1 MVHECGPIVVLRAVV
16 VKVVGFGIGDDGD
29 LRMVFGEAAVRF
41 VGLGHQHVALA
52 GMAAVQNGTVFA
64 LDGTADGV
72 ARIGEFAFS
81 GVHENVRQHG
91 AGRGLAVG
99 AGHGHR
105 TFRVHQQGEDVAA
118 VHDALPCLM
127 RGDDFRIVRL
137 DGAGEH
143 DGVLAF
149 DVLRLLAE
157 FDGDAEALQ
166 TVGFGAWLTVRT
178 IDLDTLL
185 MQHFSEHAHARATD
199 ADEMRGT

>member
-1 MVHECGPIVVLRAVV
+1 M
-16 VKVVGFGIGDDGD
+16 
-29 LRMVFGEAAVRF
+29 
-41 VGLGHQHVALA
+41 
-52 GMAAVQNGTVFA
+52 
-64 LDGTADGV
+64 
-72 ARIGEFAFS
+72 
-81 GVHENVRQHG
+81 
-91 AGRGLAVG
+91 
-99 AGHGHR
+99 
-105 TFRVHQQGEDVAA
+105 
-118 VHDALPCLM
+118 HDALPCLM

-185 MQHFSEHAHARATD
+185 MQHFSEHAHARAAN
-199 ADEMRGT
+199 ADEMGGPQIIHAFLRTERRMGWIKNDGTGFTLVVRHDCSS

>member
-1 MVHECGPIVVLRAVV
+1 MELVVVLPWAP
-16 VKVVGFGIGDDGD
+16 
-29 LRMVFGEAAVRF
+29 A
-41 VGLGHQHVALA
+41 
-52 GMAAVQNGTVFA
+52 TV
-64 LDGTADGV
+64 TA
-72 ARIGEFAFS
+72 RFAFIS
-81 GVHENVRQHG
+81 R
-91 AGRGLAVG
+91 ARMSL
-99 AGHGHR
+99 R
-105 TFRVHQQGEDVAA
+105 CTMRS
-118 VHDALPCLM
+118 PCLM

-185 MQHFSEHAHARATD
+185 MQHFSEHAHACATN

>member
-1 MVHECGPIVVLRAVV
+1 M
-16 VKVVGFGIGDDGD
+16 
-29 LRMVFGEAAVRF
+29 
-41 VGLGHQHVALA
+41 
-52 GMAAVQNGTVFA
+52 
-64 LDGTADGV
+64 DGTADGV

-178 IDLDTLL
+178 IDLDALL
-185 MQHFSEHAHARATD
+185 MQHFSEHAHACATD